1 MSNIT
6 ECENWEVILKRNSYT
21 ISFDAG
27 TSWYIVKDGVLQSS
41 TSYKTKKEA
50 QLELLN

>member
-6 ECENWEVILKRNSYT
+6 ECENWDVILKTNSYT
-21 ISFDAG
+21 ISFDSG
-27 TSWYIVKDGVLQSS
+27 KSWYIVKDGVLHSG
-41 TSYKTKKEA
+41 TSYNTKREA